1 MRLEYENILYE
12 VKDQVAVITLN
23 RPKAWN
29 ALCSELNQELEDA
42 IHRADSDPGVRV
54 LIITGG
60 KKVFAAGADVKQMA
74 DATPMDAARTAEQG
88 QRINELIESIGL
100 PVIAALDGLAL
111 GGGCEL
117 AMSCDFRVA
126 GKSAAF
132 GQPEVGLGILPGAG
146 GTQRL
151 ALLAGPGIAREMVL
165 LGRQLTAEE
174 ALTCGLVTRLA
185 EAGQALEEALSLA
198 ETLVRKPAYALAQAK
213 HAIVAGQNFG
223 VGYGKLFE
231 RQCFS
236 LTFAKP
242 DQTEG
247 MHAFLERRHPEFE
260 NRR

>member
-1 MRLEYENILYE
+1 MMEYENILYE
-12 VKDQVAVITLN
+12 KKDQTAVITLN

-29 ALCSELNQELEDA
+29 ALCSALNEELEDA
-42 IHRADSDPGVRV
+42 IHRADADPEVRV

-74 DATPMDAARTAEQG
+74 DATPMEASRTAEQG
-88 QRINELIESIGL
+88 QRINELIEAIGL
-100 PVIAALDGLAL
+100 PVIAAVDGPAL

-126 GKSAAF
+126 GKSAVF

-151 ALLAGPGIAREMVL
+151 TLLAGPGIAREMVL

-174 ALTCGLVTRLA
+174 ALACGLVTRLE
-185 EAGQALEEALSLA
+185 EAGQALEGAMSLA
-198 ETLVRKPAYALAQAK
+198 QTLIGKPAYALAQAK
-213 HAIVAGQNFG
+213 HAIVAGQNYG

-236 LTFAKP
+236 LTFSNP

-247 MHAFLERRHPEFE
+247 MHAFLERRHPKFE